1 MLNDNQLIINN
12 MVNTKIS
19 LAPGLM
25 TGKGVSPYESPNCEV
40 VRINVSGPLCQSGLV
55 DPEVDLGTDLDLEF
69 GGNL

>member
-25 TGKGVSPYESPNCEV
+25 TGKGVSPYESPTCEAI
-40 VRINVSGPLCQSGLV
+40 RINVSGPLCQSLDT
-55 DPEVDLGTDLDLEF
+55 DPAEELPDMPGELW
-69 GGNL
+69 